1 MSEFEFDEKIEI
13 SNFIGYLDSSI
24 GKYKFTNADGKRI
37 FADVNGY
44 LIGAT
49 YARKIE
55 PKVTVILYGDSST
68 AQTRQIPQSLAN
80 KIIAGEV

>member
-1 MSEFEFDEKIEI
+1 MNEFEFDEKIEI

-55 PKVTVILYGDSST
+55 PKVMIVLYGEGSR
-68 AQTRQIPQSLAN
+68 AQTRQIPQSLAD
-80 KIIAGEV
+80 KILAREV